1 MINKKQP
8 TILSHSRIGGKFLL
22 PRQSFL
28 INCTLPPTIA
38 KFLSKKLSCT
48 QPNHQITMKVVNHLP
63 IKKSR
68 IILLKISEA
77 FSAAKHNN
85 KRGGGGKERKHA
97 EIKKWNLIGS
107 KLKSD
112 KRTNNLTDS

>member
-28 INCTLPPTIA
+28 INYTLPPTIA